1 LYNQKIEC
9 VVIGNEKLTIDALV
23 AVARHGARVE
33 FSEAFTQRVNH
44 SRSLV
49 ERFLKEERVVYGMTT
64 GFGSNCDRII
74 RPEDAVTLQ
83 KNILRSH
90 ACSVGE
96 PLEKEVVR
104 GIQLMMI
111 MNMGQGFSG
120 VRIETLNTLAAMLNK
135 GVTPYAPGH
144 GSVGYLSI
152 EAHISLV
159 LLGEGK
165 AWFGGELLAGA
176 DALQAAGI
184 SPVELGCKEGLAL
197 VSGTTSVT
205 ALAALATHDAI
216 QAARTADVIGAMSL
230 EALRGTTRAFDP
242 RLQSVRPHPDQGK
255 TARNLLRILENS
267 AIAETYRDHRLQD
280 ALSLRCM
287 PQLHG
292 AVKKTFRDAVGT
304 LEVEMNSC
312 CDNPIIYPE
321 KDDGIALMGCNA
333 DGSYVGLEADSLCI
347 AMTVLAKMSERRTDR
362 LVNYH
367 VSELP
372 AFLIEKP
379 GLNSGFMIMQYTA
392 AGLLGEMRILST
404 PASIDNTPTCAN
416 QEDYVSMGYNAAK
429 KAYDASRLLENI
441 LAIELLNAAQA
452 IEFHQ
457 PLRPSPATTA
467 VCHQV
472 RQAIPRVEED
482 RFMHPDIDLATAMI
496 HHGEILQVAES
507 VVGTLEF

>member
-1 LYNQKIEC
+1 
-9 VVIGNEKLTIDALV
+9 VVIGNEKLTINALV
-23 AVARHGARVE
+23 AVARHGARID
-33 FSEAFTQRVNH
+33 FSEAFTKRVNH

-49 ERFLKEERVVYGMTT
+49 ERFLKEGRVVYGMTT

-74 RPEDAVTLQ
+74 PPEDAVTLQ
-83 KNILRSH
+83 KNIVRSH

-111 MNMGQGFSG
+111 MNLGQGFSG

-135 GVTPYAPGH
+135 GVTPYAPAH

-165 AWFGGELLAGA
+165 AWFGGELRSGA
-176 DALQAAGI
+176 DALQAAGL

-255 TARNLLRILENS
+255 TARNILRILENS
-267 AIAETYRDHRLQD
+267 AIAQTYRDHRLQD

-287 PQLHG
+287 PQVHG
-292 AVKKTFRDAVGT
+292 SVKKTFRDAVAT
-304 LEVEMNSC
+304 LEIEMNSC

-321 KDDGIALMGCNA
+321 KEDGIALMGCNA
-333 DGSYVGLEADSLCI
+333 DGSYVGLAADSLCI

-362 LVNYH
+362 LVNHH

-372 AFLIEKP
+372 AFLIENS
-379 GLNSGFMIMQYTA
+379 GLNSGFMILQYTA

-429 KAYDASRLLENI
+429 KAYDASKLLENI

-452 IEFHQ
+452 MEFHQ
-457 PLRPSPATTA
+457 PLRPSPATEA
-467 VCHQV
+467 VRHHI
-472 RQAIPRVEED
+472 REAIPPVKDD

-496 HHGEILQVAES
+496 HRGEILQVVES
-507 VVGTLEF
+507 VIGTLEF